1 MNSSDFLLYIDP
13 GTGSMLFSILIGAA
27 ATLFFLFKA
36 LIIKIKILISG
47 KKGAIQTD
55 SSYNDYAIDF
65 TNIKDIITNASKNPE
80 LQQKRLEAK
89 KQAWMFQGR
98 AQENVADFMIETLSQ
113 KSN

>member
-1 MNSSDFLLYIDP
+1 M
-13 GTGSMLFSILIGAA
+13 
-27 ATLFFLFKA
+27 KE
-36 LIIKIKILISG
+36 
-47 KKGAIQTD
+47 
-55 SSYNDYAIDF
+55 DF